1 MSAKTFETEPSE
13 MDSDV
18 FIENLLYLQTK
29 SIYMKNALNILLL
42 LFLVYLLACTNRQTA
57 ELLPELTRAESLMYD
72 HPDSALSLLENM
84 NPPSPSNKLQNATWS
99 LLLVQAR
106 DKNYIKH
113 TSDSLINVAYDYF
126 MKQEDPN
133 RRALVL
139 NYKGRVNEDLG
150 EVEKATEFYLRA
162 ADEVKKTEDYRLGY
176 LINSNLGMIYAYRDI
191 YNESLL
197 SMLKAHELAEQSQD
211 SFYIAFSLIHLG
223 RIYAMTEQWDKSIY
237 SYEQAIVVA
246 EQIKYKYDRSLGSAL
261 SELGEIYRSIGK
273 PEVALMYLKRAES
286 DKLENG
292 RELSQTYLVLGYI
305 YRDLGKNDSAYYYL
319 NKVLTTNNVYT
330 KADAYHYL
338 YLINKE
344 THNYEK
350 AIEYNNYYW
359 QCRDSVDQINRS
371 HVIDEIQAKYNYEML
386 KNEKIVLELEKSQ
399 LFKSSLFILSL
410 LLLTIIILVYV
421 YQRRLL
427 TKERTIQKN
436 KDLLRQYTRQLRE
449 NDLTIRKNQERIEDL
464 SVEMSN
470 HVDLEESVKE
480 QSLEIESLHNQNKGL
495 LGANKRLQE
504 NIDQFTQSLQQKDSE
519 LEDYKK
525 LTDENICLRDREKF
539 LCDQLIKR
547 TPLLKELRLSPKY
560 IKTQGEWEGI
570 IEAVDILYDNYTV
583 RLREQFLSLTESD
596 FQICCLI
603 KLHLNNST
611 IATLT
616 GISPASVTK
625 RKQRMKERMGLDLDE
640 KESLDMWLQGY

>member
-42 LFLVYLLACTNRQTA
+42 LFLVYLLACTKRQTT

-84 NPPSPSNKLQNATWS
+84 NSPSSSNKLQNATWS

-133 RRALVL
+133 RKALVL

-162 ADEVKKTEDYRLGY
+162 ADEMKKTEDYRLGY
-176 LINSNLGMIYAYRDI
+176 LIHSNLGMIYAYRGL
-191 YNESLL
+191 NQEGLL
-197 SMLKAHELAEQSQD
+197 AFQEAYELAEQSQD

-223 RIYAMTEQWDKSIY
+223 RIYGNMEQWDKSIL
-237 SYEQAIVVA
+237 SYKQAIDVS
-246 EQIKYKYDRSLGSAL
+246 EQVNDKKSLGAAL
-261 SELGEIYRSIGK
+261 SELGGIYRAIGK
-273 PEVALMYLKRAES
+273 YEMALTFLKRAENE
-286 DKLENG
+286 KLDNK
-292 RELSQTYLVLGYI
+292 RTILQTYLVLGDT
-305 YRDLGKNDSAYYYL
+305 YRYLNKYDSASFYL
-319 NKVLTTNNVYT
+319 NKVLVTNNMYT
-330 KADAYHYL
+330 KRSAYQYL
-338 YLINKE
+338 YFIQKDM
-344 THNYEK
+344 HNYEK
-350 AIEYNNYYW
+350 AIEYNENYW

-371 HVIDEIQAKYNYEML
+371 HIVAEIQAKYDHEKL
-386 KNEKIVLELEKSQ
+386 KNEKITLELEKSQ
-399 LFKSSLFILSL
+399 LLKSSLLILSL
-410 LLLTIIILVYV
+410 LLLVIVVLVYI

-427 TKERTIQKN
+427 TRERTIQEDKA
-436 KDLLRQYTRQLRE
+436 LLRQYTKQLNE
-449 NDLTIRKNQERIEDL
+449 NGMTIRKNEERIEEL
-464 SVEMSN
+464 SGEISN
-470 HVDLEESVKE
+470 HTGLEDSIKE
-480 QSLEIESLHNQNKGL
+480 QSSEIESLHNQNNSL
-495 LGANKRLQE
+495 QEANKSLQE
-504 NIDQFTQSLQQKDSE
+504 NIDKFTQSLQQKDSE

-525 LTDENICLRDREKF
+525 LSKENICLRDREKL
-539 LCDQLIKR
+539 LCDQLIKQ
-547 TPLLKELRLSPKY
+547 TTLLKELRLSPKY
-560 IKTQGEWEGI
+560 IKTQGEWESI

-596 FQICCLI
+596 LQICCLI

-625 RKQRMKERMGLDLDE
+625 RKQRMKERMDLDLDE

>member
-42 LFLVYLLACTNRQTA
+42 LFLVYLLACTKRQTT

-84 NPPSPSNKLQNATWS
+84 NSPSSSNKLQNATWS

-133 RRALVL
+133 RKALVL

-162 ADEVKKTEDYRLGY
+162 ADEMKKTEDYRLGY
-176 LINSNLGMIYAYRDI
+176 LIHSNLGMIYAYRGL
-191 YNESLL
+191 NQEGLL
-197 SMLKAHELAEQSQD
+197 AFQEAYELAEQSQD

-223 RIYAMTEQWDKSIY
+223 RIYGNMEQWDKSIL
-237 SYEQAIVVA
+237 SYKQAIDVS
-246 EQIKYKYDRSLGSAL
+246 EQVNDKKSLGAAL
-261 SELGEIYRSIGK
+261 SELGGIYRAIGK
-273 PEVALMYLKRAES
+273 YEMALTFLKRAENE
-286 DKLENG
+286 KLDNK
-292 RELSQTYLVLGYI
+292 RTILQTYLVLGDT
-305 YRDLGKNDSAYYYL
+305 YRYLNKYDSASFYL
-319 NKVLTTNNVYT
+319 NKVLVTNNMYT
-330 KADAYHYL
+330 KRSAYQYL
-338 YLINKE
+338 YFIQKDM
-344 THNYEK
+344 HNYEK
-350 AIEYNNYYW
+350 AIEYNENYW

-371 HVIDEIQAKYNYEML
+371 HIVAEIQAKYDHEKL
-386 KNEKIVLELEKSQ
+386 KNEKITLELEKSQ
-399 LFKSSLFILSL
+399 LLKSSLLILSL
-410 LLLTIIILVYV
+410 LLLVIVVLVYI

-427 TKERTIQKN
+427 TRERTIQEDKA
-436 KDLLRQYTRQLRE
+436 LLRQYTKQLNE
-449 NDLTIRKNQERIEDL
+449 NGMTIRKNEERIEEL
-464 SVEMSN
+464 SGEISN
-470 HVDLEESVKE
+470 HTGLEDSIKE
-480 QSLEIESLHNQNKGL
+480 QSSEIESLHNQNNSL
-495 LGANKRLQE
+495 QEANKSLQE
-504 NIDQFTQSLQQKDSE
+504 NIDKFTQSLQQKDSE

-525 LTDENICLRDREKF
+525 LSKENICLRDREKL
-539 LCDQLIKR
+539 LCDQVIKQ
-547 TPLLKELRLSPKY
+547 TTLLKELRLSPKY
-560 IKTQGEWEGI
+560 IKTQGEWESI

-596 FQICCLI
+596 LQICCLI

-625 RKQRMKERMGLDLDE
+625 RKQRMKERMDLDLDE

>member
-1 MSAKTFETEPSE
+1 MSAKTFETDPSE

-42 LFLVYLLACTNRQTA
+42 LFLVYLLACTKRQTT

-84 NPPSPSNKLQNATWS
+84 NPPSSSNKLQNATWS

-133 RRALVL
+133 RKALVL

-162 ADEVKKTEDYRLGY
+162 ADEMKKTEDYRLGY
-176 LINSNLGMIYAYRDI
+176 LIHSNLGMIYAYRGL
-191 YNESLL
+191 NQEGLL
-197 SMLKAHELAEQSQD
+197 AFQEAYELAEQSQD

-223 RIYAMTEQWDKSIY
+223 RIYGNMEQWDKSIL
-237 SYEQAIVVA
+237 SYKQAIDVS
-246 EQIKYKYDRSLGSAL
+246 EQVNDKKSLGAAL
-261 SELGEIYRSIGK
+261 SELGGIYRAIGK
-273 PEVALMYLKRAES
+273 YEMALTFLKRAENE
-286 DKLENG
+286 KLDNK
-292 RELSQTYLVLGYI
+292 RTILQTYLVLGDT
-305 YRDLGKNDSAYYYL
+305 YRYLNKYDSASFYL
-319 NKVLTTNNVYT
+319 NKVLVTNNMYT
-330 KADAYHYL
+330 KRSAYQYL
-338 YLINKE
+338 YFIQKDM
-344 THNYEK
+344 HNYEK
-350 AIEYNNYYW
+350 AIEYNENYW

-371 HVIDEIQAKYNYEML
+371 HIVAEIQAKYDHEKL
-386 KNEKIVLELEKSQ
+386 KNEKITLELEKSQ
-399 LFKSSLFILSL
+399 LLKSSLLILSL
-410 LLLTIIILVYV
+410 LLLVIVVLVYI

-427 TKERTIQKN
+427 TRERTIQEDKA
-436 KDLLRQYTRQLRE
+436 LLRQYTKQLNE
-449 NDLTIRKNQERIEDL
+449 NGMTIRKNEERIEEL
-464 SVEMSN
+464 SGEISN
-470 HVDLEESVKE
+470 HTGLEDSIKE
-480 QSLEIESLHNQNKGL
+480 QSSEIESLHNQNNSL
-495 LGANKRLQE
+495 QEANKSLQE
-504 NIDQFTQSLQQKDSE
+504 NIDKFTQSLQQKDSE

-525 LTDENICLRDREKF
+525 LSKENICLRDREKF
-539 LCDQLIKR
+539 LCDQLIKQ
-547 TPLLKELRLSPKY
+547 TTLLKELRLSPKY
-560 IKTQGEWEGI
+560 IKTQGEWESI

-596 FQICCLI
+596 LQICCLI

-625 RKQRMKERMGLDLDE
+625 RKQRMKERMDLDLDE

>member
-42 LFLVYLLACTNRQTA
+42 LFLVYLLACTKRQTT

-84 NPPSPSNKLQNATWS
+84 NPPSSSNKLQNATWS

-139 NYKGRVNEDLG
+139 NYEGRVNEDLG

-162 ADEVKKTEDYRLGY
+162 ADEVKKTEDYRLGA
-176 LINSNLGMIYAYRDI
+176 LINSNLGMIYAYRSL
-191 YNESLL
+191 NEQALVSLTKANKLALL
-197 SMLKAHELAEQSQD
+197 SND
-211 SFYIAFSLIHLG
+211 SNYISSTLSYLG
-223 RIYAMTEQWDKSIY
+223 RIQGVLRQWDKAITFYKQSSEISQKKDDKRNLSRALRELAMIY
-237 SYEQAIVVA
+237 RYAGLYDSVLIYLRQSEKIDLSN
-246 EQIKYKYDRSLGSAL
+246 KYKG
-261 SELGEIYRSIGK
+261 IY
-273 PEVALMYLKRAES
+273 
-286 DKLENG
+286 
-292 RELSQTYLVLGYI
+292 QTYFGM
-305 YRDLGKNDSAYYYL
+305 G
-319 NKVLTTNNVYT
+319 
-330 KADAYHYL
+330 DAYRYL
-338 YLINKE
+338 EQYDSSKIYL
-344 THNYEK
+344 TK
-350 AIEYNNYYW
+350 AIETDNIYTKQNAYQCLYYVNISQDDYKNAVNSVNQYW
-359 QCRDSVDQINRS
+359 LYRDSAEKINNS
-371 HVIDEIQAKYNYEML
+371 NVIAEIQAKYDDEKL
-386 KNEKIVLELEKSQ
+386 KNENVELELERSN
-399 LFKSSLFILSL
+399 LLRTNLFILI
-410 LLLTIIILVYV
+410 LLLTMIGIIVFV

-427 TKERTIQKN
+427 VKERTIQKN
-436 KDLLRQYTRQLRE
+436 KELLRQYTIQLRSNE
-449 NDLTIRKNQERIEDL
+449 NLIQQNQDRIQELTVENNNNTTDL
-464 SVEMSN
+464 SNSIEEQRSEMET
-470 HVDLEESVKE
+470 LVKQNE
-480 QSLEIESLHNQNKGL
+480 RLLSENQLLHI
-495 LGANKRLQE
+495 
-504 NIDQFTQSLQQKDSE
+504 NIDKYTVSLQQKDEE
-519 LEDYKK
+519 LVAYET
-525 LTDENICLRDREKF
+525 LTDDNIRLRDREKF
-539 LCDQLIKR
+539 LCDQLMKQTTI
-547 TPLLKELRLSPKY
+547 LKELRLSPKY
-560 IKTQGEWEGI
+560 IKTQGEWEDI

-583 RLREQFLSLTESD
+583 RLCERYPSLTESD
-596 FQICCLI
+596 LQICCLI

-625 RKQRMKERMGLDLDE
+625 RKQRMKERMDLDLDE

>member
-42 LFLVYLLACTNRQTA
+42 LFLVYLLACTKRQTT

-84 NPPSPSNKLQNATWS
+84 NPPSSSNKLQNATWS

-133 RRALVL
+133 RKALVL

-162 ADEVKKTEDYRLGY
+162 ADEMKKTEDYRLGY
-176 LINSNLGMIYAYRDI
+176 LIHSNLGMIYAYRGL
-191 YNESLL
+191 NQEGLL
-197 SMLKAHELAEQSQD
+197 AFQEAYELAEQSQD

-223 RIYAMTEQWDKSIY
+223 RIYGNMEQWDKSIL
-237 SYEQAIVVA
+237 SYKQAIDVS
-246 EQIKYKYDRSLGSAL
+246 EQVNDKKSLGAAL
-261 SELGEIYRSIGK
+261 SELGGIYRAIGK
-273 PEVALMYLKRAES
+273 YEMALTFLKRAENE
-286 DKLENG
+286 KLDNK
-292 RELSQTYLVLGYI
+292 RTILQTYLVLGDT
-305 YRDLGKNDSAYYYL
+305 YRYLNKYDSASFYL
-319 NKVLTTNNVYT
+319 NKVLVTNNMYT
-330 KADAYHYL
+330 KRSAYQYL
-338 YLINKE
+338 YFIQKDM
-344 THNYEK
+344 HNYEK
-350 AIEYNNYYW
+350 AIEYNENYW

-371 HVIDEIQAKYNYEML
+371 HIVAEIQAKYDHEKL
-386 KNEKIVLELEKSQ
+386 KNEKITLELEKSQ
-399 LFKSSLFILSL
+399 LLKSSLLILSL
-410 LLLTIIILVYV
+410 LLLVIVVLVYI

-427 TKERTIQKN
+427 TRERTIQEDKA
-436 KDLLRQYTRQLRE
+436 LLRQYTKQLNE
-449 NDLTIRKNQERIEDL
+449 NGMTIRKNEERIEEL
-464 SVEMSN
+464 SGEISN
-470 HVDLEESVKE
+470 HTGLEDSIKE
-480 QSLEIESLHNQNKGL
+480 QSSEIESLHNQNNSL
-495 LGANKRLQE
+495 QEANKSLQE
-504 NIDQFTQSLQQKDSE
+504 NIDKFTQSLQQKDSE

-525 LTDENICLRDREKF
+525 LSKENICLRDREKF
-539 LCDQLIKR
+539 LCDQLIKQ
-547 TPLLKELRLSPKY
+547 TTLLKELRLSPKY
-560 IKTQGEWEGI
+560 IKTQGEWESI

-596 FQICCLI
+596 LQICCLI

-625 RKQRMKERMGLDLDE
+625 RKQRMKERMDLDLDE

>member
-1 MSAKTFETEPSE
+1 MSAKTFETDPSE

-42 LFLVYLLACTNRQTA
+42 LFLVYLLACTNRQTT

-84 NPPSPSNKLQNATWS
+84 NPPSSSNKLQNATWS

-133 RRALVL
+133 RKALVL

-162 ADEVKKTEDYRLGY
+162 ADEMKKTEDYRLGY
-176 LINSNLGMIYAYRDI
+176 LIHSNLGMIYAYRGL
-191 YNESLL
+191 NQEGLL
-197 SMLKAHELAEQSQD
+197 AFQEAYELAEQSQD

-223 RIYAMTEQWDKSIY
+223 RIYGNMEQWDKSIL
-237 SYEQAIVVA
+237 SYKQAIDVS
-246 EQIKYKYDRSLGSAL
+246 EQVNDKKSLGAAL
-261 SELGEIYRSIGK
+261 SELGGIYRAIGK
-273 PEVALMYLKRAES
+273 YEMALTFLKRAENE
-286 DKLENG
+286 KLDNK
-292 RELSQTYLVLGYI
+292 RTILQTYLVLGDT
-305 YRDLGKNDSAYYYL
+305 YRYLNKYDSASFYL
-319 NKVLTTNNVYT
+319 NKVFVTNNMYT
-330 KADAYHYL
+330 KRSAYQYL
-338 YLINKE
+338 YFIQKDM
-344 THNYEK
+344 HNYEK
-350 AIEYNNYYW
+350 AIEYNENYW

-371 HVIDEIQAKYNYEML
+371 HIVAEIQAKYDHEKL
-386 KNEKIVLELEKSQ
+386 KNEKITLELEKSQ
-399 LFKSSLFILSL
+399 LLKSSLLILSL
-410 LLLTIIILVYV
+410 LLLVIVVLVYI

-427 TKERTIQKN
+427 TRERTIQEDKA
-436 KDLLRQYTRQLRE
+436 LLRQYTKQLNE
-449 NDLTIRKNQERIEDL
+449 NGMTIRKNEERIEEL
-464 SVEMSN
+464 SGEISN
-470 HVDLEESVKE
+470 HTGLEDSIKE
-480 QSLEIESLHNQNKGL
+480 QSSEIESLHNQNNSL
-495 LGANKRLQE
+495 QEANKSLQE
-504 NIDQFTQSLQQKDSE
+504 NIDKFTQSLQQKDSE

-525 LTDENICLRDREKF
+525 LSKENICLRDREKF
-539 LCDQLIKR
+539 LCDQLIKQ
-547 TPLLKELRLSPKY
+547 TTLLKELRLSPKY

-596 FQICCLI
+596 LQICCLI

-625 RKQRMKERMGLDLDE
+625 RKQRMKERMDLDLDE